1 MPTTTTT
8 NLKLLAV
15 LIAAGV
21 KVNIFRKA
29 GHYQTVIGEF
39 PDTPDNRS
47 LIESYER
54 RLVLD
59 IPQKSIMQAYVE
71 LGYECKC
78 LVMGAL

>member
-1 MPTTTTT
+1 MTHT

-15 LIAAGV
+15 LIAADV
-21 KVNIFRKA
+21 KVTLYRKPGA
-29 GHYQTVIGEF
+29 PQTVVGEF

-71 LGYECKC
+71 LGYERKR
-78 LVMGAL
+78 LLMEAL